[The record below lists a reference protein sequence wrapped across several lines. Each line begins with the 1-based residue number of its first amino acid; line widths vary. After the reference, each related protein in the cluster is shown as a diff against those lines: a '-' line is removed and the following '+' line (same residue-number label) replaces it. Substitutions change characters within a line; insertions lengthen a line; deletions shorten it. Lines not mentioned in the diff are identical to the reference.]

1 MILSRT
7 CTCLS
12 VFSSVLS
19 IEYFSMIYMHV
30 VLNYNAMHLFYNIYT
45 SSVYISTVY
54 YIDTLYID
62 CIMLVLVCGCT

>member
-1 MILSRT
+1 
-7 CTCLS
+7 
-12 VFSSVLS
+12 
-19 IEYFSMIYMHV
+19 MIYMHV